1 MKSSTLSVFLILIAV
16 APLVGLGA
24 DPDLSKVSSRAD
36 LDSIIATTTEAP
48 LKQALTD
55 HADAILAAAKRYPHV
70 VAIIRTI
77 ESAPGKFEKVNTTP
91 EALKTAAGGDIPIFD
106 TLTLVNTK
114 VLGGGAHDHRK
125 KNEDP
130 YNAAFIEHLG
140 QISSLETLYLEAT
153 NIEDSWVAPV
163 LHLKKL
169 KKLTIIG
176 FGRLGDASLIQLQN
190 LTTACPDL
198 AHLELVAFGKA
209 TDAGLE
215 KLAGLKK
222 LETFAFRTPVKGHGF
237 AKFEGWTRLR
247 SINFHSNNLDDE
259 GLGYVCENFPNLE
272 FIKLW
277 HSHGITDA
285 SAGHLGKLSKLKGM
299 EIGCHH
305 ATAALLQNLKHLP
318 MEYLGLSYGVNSP
331 PSEAIAAV
339 KAIPTLRRLSIQCD
353 SFTDEELA
361 ELAGV
366 TQLEKLTLNRLP
378 LTEARIA
385 RLKDFAFLKE
395 LELAERRK
403 EHHYPEAIQAKV
415 KAALPNL
422 TVTFIQ

>member
-24 DPDLSKVSSRAD
+24 DPGLSKVSSRAD
-36 LDSIIATTTEAP
+36 LDSIIATTTEAL

-91 EALKTAAGGDIPIFD
+91 EALKTAAGGDLPIFD

-130 YNAAFIEHLG
+130 YNAAF
-140 QISSLETLYLEAT
+140 
-153 NIEDSWVAPV
+153 
-163 LHLKKL
+163 
-169 KKLTIIG
+169 
-176 FGRLGDASLIQLQN
+176 
-190 LTTACPDL
+190 
-198 AHLELVAFGKA
+198 
-209 TDAGLE
+209 
-215 KLAGLKK
+215 
-222 LETFAFRTPVKGHGF
+222 
-237 AKFEGWTRLR
+237 
-247 SINFHSNNLDDE
+247 
-259 GLGYVCENFPNLE
+259 
-272 FIKLW
+272 
-277 HSHGITDA
+277 
-285 SAGHLGKLSKLKGM
+285 
-299 EIGCHH
+299 
-305 ATAALLQNLKHLP
+305 
-318 MEYLGLSYGVNSP
+318 
-331 PSEAIAAV
+331 
-339 KAIPTLRRLSIQCD
+339 
-353 SFTDEELA
+353 
-361 ELAGV
+361 
-366 TQLEKLTLNRLP
+366 
-378 LTEARIA
+378 IA

-422 TVTFIQ
+422 SVTFIQ